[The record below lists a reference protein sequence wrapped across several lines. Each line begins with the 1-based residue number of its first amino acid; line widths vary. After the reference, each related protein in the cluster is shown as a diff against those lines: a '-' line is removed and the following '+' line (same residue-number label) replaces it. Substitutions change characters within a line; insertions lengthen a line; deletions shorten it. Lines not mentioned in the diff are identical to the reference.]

1 MSIAALTP
9 EIVTLDQAKA
19 YLREPGL
26 DQDLTE
32 NLRIILNGI
41 HGWVHQYTRR
51 KWLLSSGSTQIVE
64 YVNGRGDDHV
74 ELREWPITSLD
85 EVVLYPHHPSATV
98 TITGP
103 GTSLYNDDMYWE
115 ADPGIVTLI
124 TYSFPDGRNLAKVT
138 YKAGYASDSHEI
150 ATIRAAMLELLQFHW
165 MRLKSKDLGIEMRK
179 KDQESVT
186 FKDQDIDPAVLRQL
200 EPFRRVGSY

>member
-1 MSIAALTP
+1 MTSPLTP

-19 YLREPGL
+19 YLKEPGQ

-32 NLRIILNGI
+32 NLRLILNSV

-51 KWLLSSGSTQIVE
+51 KWLLNSGATQIVE
-64 YVNGRGDDHV
+64 YVNGRGEQDV
-74 ELREWPITSLD
+74 ELYEWPITSLD
-85 EVVLYPHHPSATV
+85 EVVLYPHHPSATI

-103 GTSLYNDDMYWE
+103 GVTRYNDSLYWE
-115 ADPGIVTLI
+115 SDPGIVSLI
-124 TYSFPDGRNLAKVT
+124 TYSWPDGRNLASVT
-138 YKAGYASDSHEI
+138 YKAGYAEGSHEI
-150 ATIRAAMLELLQFHW
+150 SLIRGAMLELLQFHW
-165 MRLKSKDLGIEMRK
+165 MRFRTRDQGIETRR

-186 FKDQDIDPAVLRQL
+186 FKDDDIDPAVLRQL